1 MSKYEE
7 IKKIFEENRDSEKAE
22 SMSKYMRN
30 QFKFYGLQTP
40 KRRKL
45 YKDLIKEEKKTGKID
60 WDFLDK
66 CYNDEHREFQ
76 YLVCDYLKAMTNF
89 LTYEDIPK
97 IREYVKTKEWW
108 DTIDSLDKV
117 IGEIGLEDKRVNDL
131 MLKWSQDDDFWIRR
145 ISIDHQLGRKEKT
158 DCELLEA
165 ILINNFG
172 SDEFFINKSIGW
184 ALRDYSKTNPDWVKN
199 FIDKNKSQMNKLSIK
214 EASKY
219 I

>member
-76 YLVCDYLKAMTNF
+76 YLVCDYLKAMANF

-117 IGEIGLEDKRVNDL
+117 IGEIGLEDKRVNEL

>member
-7 IKKIFEENRDSEKAE
+7 IKKVFKENRDSEKAE

-145 ISIDHQLGRKEKT
+145 IAIDHQLGRKEKT

>member
-7 IKKIFEENRDSEKAE
+7 IKKIFEENRDSKKAK

-158 DCELLEA
+158 DCELLEV